1 MTDID
6 KITERVRK
14 LLAMSEDTSSPHEAA
29 IAARRAAKLMQQY
42 NLDNAAILLST
53 LTDDDIVENTVHSA
67 QGKRI
72 PRWIMLM
79 LVPVANLHDCKVRY
93 VWQGGATKSPQF
105 IGTKEDAMVASYVF
119 EYLVREIKKLA
130 KLYQPLNK
138 VYSGGL
144 KGMNDFKDGAS
155 STVRTMLIDL
165 LKEKKKAEQVAA
177 SQDSKAL
184 VVCKMQLIE
193 SRYNI
198 KYGRGSGGAAYRHS
212 EARQAGQRAGEGVS
226 IRAGLTG
233 TSGTA
238 RLR

>member
-1 MTDID
+1 MTDLD

-42 NLDNAAILLST
+42 NIDNAAVLLST
-53 LTDDDIVENTVHSA
+53 LTDDDIVENSIHAA
-67 QGKRI
+67 QGTRI
-72 PRWIMLM
+72 ARWIMLL

-93 VWQGGATKSPQF
+93 TWLDRKTKVPQF
-105 IGTKEDAMVASYVF
+105 IGTREDSMVAGYVF
-119 EYLVREIKKLA
+119 EYLVREIKKLG

-138 VYSGGL
+138 AYGGGL

-155 STVRTMLIDL
+155 NTVRTMLADL
-165 LKEKKKAEQVAA
+165 NTEKKAAEQTAA
-177 SQDSKAL
+177 KDSKAL

-198 KYGRGSGGAAYRHS
+198 NYQRSKSHTYRAS
-212 EARQAGQRAGEGVS
+212 EARRSGERAGAGVS
-226 IRAGLTG
+226 IRAGITG
-233 TSGTA
+233 TGKRPALT
-238 RLR
+238 